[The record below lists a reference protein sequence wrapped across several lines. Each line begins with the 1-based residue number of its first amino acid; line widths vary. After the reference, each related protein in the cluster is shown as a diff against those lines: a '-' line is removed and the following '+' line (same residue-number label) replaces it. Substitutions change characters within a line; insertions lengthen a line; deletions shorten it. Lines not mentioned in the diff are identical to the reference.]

1 MKLLTRYLIR
11 RLSVSTLLALFALLA
26 LYSFLDLINEV
37 GSIGTNN
44 YTGATAFF
52 YVLMKT
58 PAHAYQLMPL
68 AVLIGGLFAFSQ
80 LAGSS
85 EMAVIKTSGMSS
97 GQIIRIALGF
107 SLIFATATACL
118 GEWLAPELS
127 RRADTMKNN
136 AKTGRISSAANGL
149 WIKQSDSMVYIAE
162 MLPDHSLHGIKI
174 WRYGSNFKL
183 TEAVAAQSAVVHTD
197 HWLLQDAQSSRLDD
211 NAVHTSREAQRRWP
225 NNIGGK
231 LLDILLVKPEQMPL
245 SALTGYIRY
254 LEDNGQ
260 QTQEY
265 RVAWWNKLVYPI
277 ATIVMALVAL
287 AFTPQSGR
295 HTNMGLRL
303 FAGVCL
309 GLLFF
314 FAGQFFGFT
323 TRLYGVPAFV
333 SATLPTLAFA
343 LWAVY
348 LIRKQERR

>member
-1 MKLLTRYLIR
+1 MKLLARYLIR

-149 WIKQSDSMVYIAE
+149 WIKQSDSMVYVAE
-162 MLPDHSLHGIKI
+162 MLPDHSLQGIKI
-174 WRYGSNFKL
+174 WRYGSDFKL

-197 HWLLQDAQSSRLDD
+197 
-211 NAVHTSREAQRRWP
+211 
-225 NNIGGK
+225 
-231 LLDILLVKPEQMPL
+231 
-245 SALTGYIRY
+245 Y
-254 LEDNGQ
+254 
-260 QTQEY
+260 
-265 RVAWWNKLVYPI
+265 
-277 ATIVMALVAL
+277 
-287 AFTPQSGR
+287 
-295 HTNMGLRL
+295 
-303 FAGVCL
+303 
-309 GLLFF
+309 
-314 FAGQFFGFT
+314 
-323 TRLYGVPAFV
+323 
-333 SATLPTLAFA
+333 
-343 LWAVY
+343 
-348 LIRKQERR
+348 

>member
-26 LYSFLDLINEV
+26 LYSFLDLITEV

-118 GEWLAPELS
+118 
-127 RRADTMKNN
+127 
-136 AKTGRISSAANGL
+136 

-174 WRYGSNFKL
+174 WRYGSDFKL

-197 HWLLQDAQSSRLDD
+197 YWLLQDAQSSRLDD

-231 LLDILLVKPEQMPL
+231 LLDILLVKPEQMSL

-277 ATIVMALVAL
+277 ATIAMALVAL
-287 AFTPQSGR
+287 AFTAATPIWACACS
-295 HTNMGLRL
+295 
-303 FAGVCL
+303 
-309 GLLFF
+309 
-314 FAGQFFGFT
+314 
-323 TRLYGVPAFV
+323 PASAWGCCFSLPDSFSASPPV
-333 SATLPTLAFA
+333 STASPPLSPPPCPP
-343 LWAVY
+343 
-348 LIRKQERR
+348 